1 MDATAV
7 LSTAREFAQDVL
19 RPAAME
25 VELRRQIPPAHLDG
39 LAALGLYGLAGPVEY
54 GGLEADFATACEVIE
69 ILASGCL
76 STAFVWLQHQ
86 GPVRAVTASGDA
98 RLREQWLRPLCE
110 GTRRAGVALAGAMPG
125 PPGLRARP
133 VPGGYVFDGFSPW
146 VTGWGLIDTLY
157 TAARDDSD
165 NVVWALL
172 DAKPGAA
179 LSVEPVEMVAVMASQ
194 TVRVNLHKYYV
205 PAECVTNAIPLSEWQ
220 LIDASGQRAN
230 GSLALGIAARCCA
243 MIGPSSLDDE
253 LASAREA
260 LDAGTPQT
268 MPAARGAAAELAL
281 RAAAALVVAQGSRAI
296 LADSEPQR
304 LAREAVFLLVFAS
317 RPAIKES
324 LLGLL
329 TG

>member
-69 ILASGCL
+69 ILASG
-76 STAFVWLQHQ
+76 
-86 GPVRAVTASGDA
+86 DA

-157 TAARDDSD
+157 TAARDD
-165 NVVWALL
+165 
-172 DAKPGAA
+172 
-179 LSVEPVEMVAVMASQ
+179 
-194 TVRVNLHKYYV
+194 
-205 PAECVTNAIPLSEWQ
+205 
-220 LIDASGQRAN
+220 
-230 GSLALGIAARCCA
+230 
-243 MIGPSSLDDE
+243 
-253 LASAREA
+253 
-260 LDAGTPQT
+260 
-268 MPAARGAAAELAL
+268 
-281 RAAAALVVAQGSRAI
+281 
-296 LADSEPQR
+296 
-304 LAREAVFLLVFAS
+304 
-317 RPAIKES
+317 
-324 LLGLL
+324 
-329 TG
+329 